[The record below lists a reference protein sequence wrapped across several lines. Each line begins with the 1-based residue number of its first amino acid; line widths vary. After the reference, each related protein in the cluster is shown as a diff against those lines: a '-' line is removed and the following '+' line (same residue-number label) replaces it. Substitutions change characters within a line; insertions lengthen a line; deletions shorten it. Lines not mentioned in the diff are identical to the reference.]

1 MRMMYL
7 NNIIDRFDELRL
19 NSIQNIN
26 ELQELYSEILKAI
39 KTIEDK
45 NQPKDK
51 NFLSILR
58 WFELEILFDIETA
71 ICSYSESGGESDGK

>member
-1 MRMMYL
+1 MMYL
-7 NNIIDRFDELRL
+7 NNIIDKYDVLRL

-26 ELQELYSEILKAI
+26 ELQELYNEILQAI

-51 NFLSILR
+51 DFLSILR
-58 WFELEILFDIETA
+58 WFELEVLYDIETA
-71 ICSYSESGGESDGK
+71 ICSYSENGGA

>member
-1 MRMMYL
+1 MKMMYL
-7 NNIIDRFDELRL
+7 NNIIDKYDVLRL

-26 ELQELYSEILKAI
+26 ELQELYNEILQAI

-51 NFLSILR
+51 DFLSILR
-58 WFELEILFDIETA
+58 WFELEVLYEIETA
-71 ICSYSESGGESDGK
+71 ICSYSESGGA

>member
-1 MRMMYL
+1 MKMMYL
-7 NNIIDRFDELRL
+7 NNIIDKYDVLRL

-26 ELQELYSEILKAI
+26 ELQELYNEILQAI

-58 WFELEILFDIETA
+58 WFELEVLYELETA
-71 ICSYSESGGESDGK
+71 ICSYSESGGA

>member
-7 NNIIDRFDELRL
+7 NNIIDRYDELRL
-19 NSIQNIN
+19 NSIKNII
-26 ELQELYSEILKAI
+26 ELQDLYSEILKAI
-39 KTIEDK
+39 ETIEDR

-58 WFELEILFDIETA
+58 WFELEVLYELETA
-71 ICSYSESGGESDGK
+71 ICSYSESGSAYNG

>member
-39 KTIEDK
+39 ETIEDK

-58 WFELEILFDIETA
+58 WFELEILYDIETA
-71 ICSYSESGGESDGK
+71 ICSYSDSGGE

>member
-1 MRMMYL
+1 MKMMYL
-7 NNIIDRFDELRL
+7 NNIIDKYDVLRL

-26 ELQELYSEILKAI
+26 ELQELYNEILQAI

-51 NFLSILR
+51 DFLSILR
-58 WFELEILFDIETA
+58 WFELEVLYDIETA
-71 ICSYSESGGESDGK
+71 ICSYSENGGA

>member
-1 MRMMYL
+1 MMYL
-7 NNIIDRFDELRL
+7 NNIIDKYDVLRL

-26 ELQELYSEILKAI
+26 ELQELYNEILQAI

-51 NFLSILR
+51 DFLSILR
-58 WFELEILFDIETA
+58 WFELEVLYDIETA
-71 ICSYSESGGESDGK
+71 ICSYSESGGE

>member
-1 MRMMYL
+1 MKMMYL
-7 NNIIDRFDELRL
+7 NNIIDKYDVLRL

-26 ELQELYSEILKAI
+26 ELQELYNEILQAI

-51 NFLSILR
+51 DFLSILR
-58 WFELEILFDIETA
+58 WFELEILYEIETA
-71 ICSYSESGGESDGK
+71 ICSYSESGGA

>member
-39 KTIEDK
+39 RTIEDR

-51 NFLSILR
+51 NFLSILN
-58 WFELEILFDIETA
+58 WFELEILYEIETA
-71 ICSYSESGGESDGK
+71 ICSYSESGGA

>member
-7 NNIIDRFDELRL
+7 NNIIDKYDVLRL

-26 ELQELYSEILKAI
+26 ELQELYNEILQAI

-51 NFLSILR
+51 DFLSILR

-71 ICSYSESGGESDGK
+71 ICSYSDSGGE